1 MFNSVHFGL
10 IRSTSVRLVLF
21 GPIPSTLVLFSPL
34 WLFWSYSVHF
44 GPFRLIW
51 SFSVHYVQLGP
62 HRSTWSYLVRLVLFG
77 PYWSI
82 WSYSSANWLL
92 PWRALMRIAQ
102 FPPQEWLC
110 SLLSQLLVP
119 EILVPLGSQP
129 LEQLKAKEF
138 VAVCCV
144 SIVEFYSE
152 VHQLRAEV
160 YSMGHILVVRFTKIT
175 GGISNHLSFDKV
187 CLRRER
193 VPTCSPH

>member
-1 MFNSVHFGL
+1 M
-10 IRSTSVRLVLF
+10 
-21 GPIPSTLVLFSPL
+21 
-34 WLFWSYSVHF
+34 
-44 GPFRLIW
+44 
-51 SFSVHYVQLGP
+51 
-62 HRSTWSYLVRLVLFG
+62 
-77 PYWSI
+77 
-82 WSYSSANWLL
+82 
-92 PWRALMRIAQ
+92 
-102 FPPQEWLC
+102 
-110 SLLSQLLVP
+110 
-119 EILVPLGSQP
+119 PLGSQP

-193 VPTCSPH
+193 VPTCSPHQIFYFDRKIKFPDSLPKVFHSFWI